1 MAMSMTGFGRG
12 QAVTPFGEVVVEF
25 RSVNHRFFEFSAR
38 TPRGMA
44 FLDEKLKKL
53 ANSIL
58 SRGKVDVGVTLVQS
72 GASENVL
79 VFKKDL
85 AAQYVRALRL
95 AGKEMKLKDD
105 LRISDLLQMPDLFS
119 SEKPKMDEEALWQ
132 GVEAAAKD
140 ALAQLEEMRR
150 VEGEKM
156 AADLLARLEGLENVS
171 YEVETLSRETV
182 KAHYDRLYGR
192 LQELLADRS
201 VDESRIVTEAAV
213 FADKVATDEETVRLR
228 SHIGQFRAILQEK
241 GPVGRKLDFLVQE
254 LNREVNTIG
263 SKCNDLN
270 VTNLV
275 VNQKSEIE
283 KIREQ
288 VQNLE

>member
-1 MAMSMTGFGRG
+1 MSMTGFGRG

-79 VFKKDL
+79 FFKKDL

-105 LRISDLLQMPDLFS
+105 LRVSDLLQMPDLFS
-119 SEKPKMDEEALWQ
+119 SEKPKMDEAALWQ

-171 YEVETLSRETV
+171 YEVEKLSRETV

-192 LQELLADRS
+192 LQELLVDRN